1 VQENVS
7 SVDNGG
13 GIYPQTGAGYSD
25 GQNGYVAYP
34 QHQPLEGC
42 MYMNEHGHMCGPY
55 APKQLYE
62 GLSTGFLP
70 QDLAIYALVGGK
82 MVNPVPLSLLEQ
94 FLSQWNSAAAVST
107 PNESNENK
115 TVARADKMALRDVC
129 HASLT
134 ISLHIVQPLVYLPD
148 LCFFFCFLTRL
159 FQVMNHA
166 GCSRMQTVPGMG
178 LILLL
183 NFLIGI
189 IVAISRIF
197 QW

>member
-1 VQENVS
+1 LWIQIASCSGDQPQSSGLFVAMQETVC

-13 GIYPQTGAGYSD
+13 GVYPQPGTGYSD
-25 GQNGYVAYP
+25 AQNGCIAYP

-94 FLSQWNSAAAVST
+94 FLLQWNPVDAVST
-107 PNESNENK
+107 PNESK
-115 TVARADKMALRDVC
+115 VDKAVACADKMALRDVC
-129 HASLT
+129 HASLPMF
-134 ISLHIVQPLVYLPD
+134 LHVIQQLVY
-148 LCFFFCFLTRL
+148 
-159 FQVMNHA
+159 
-166 GCSRMQTVPGMG
+166 
-178 LILLL
+178 
-183 NFLIGI
+183 NF
-189 IVAISRIF
+189 
-197 QW
+197 